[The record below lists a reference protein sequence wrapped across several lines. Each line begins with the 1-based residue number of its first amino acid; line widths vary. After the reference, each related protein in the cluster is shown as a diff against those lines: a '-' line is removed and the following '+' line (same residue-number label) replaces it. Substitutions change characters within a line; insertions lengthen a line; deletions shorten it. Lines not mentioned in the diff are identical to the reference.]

1 MIKHYWNNYICIY
14 SIVDVK
20 THAQKQLKT
29 TTTTRYKTEPS
40 QQTKHE
46 SNLTNQLL
54 QTFTLLVFTPNVLL
68 CVFDLWVIYLLR
80 NEMTRKN
87 TTIYFTCY
95 KCFKVNINKTNCWL
109 LVAISLITSKPYIH
123 IVHTLFNVENTLSS
137 YSPVSRCSTI

>member
-1 MIKHYWNNYICIY
+1 M
-14 SIVDVK
+14 DVK

-40 QQTKHE
+40 QQTKRE

-95 KCFKVNINKTNCWL
+95 KCFKVNINKTNC
-109 LVAISLITSKPYIH
+109 
-123 IVHTLFNVENTLSS
+123 
-137 YSPVSRCSTI
+137 